1 MKTALHVT
9 PRDLEAL
16 RLLYRLHFATIRQMQ
31 AAIYHNWV
39 VSQRRLACLSKT
51 GLINHLG
58 VALENRGRPLRV
70 YFLNARKRTLLSNLT
85 GQHLDARNLEKASA
99 LEEGRLHHLLGIN
112 TVICELYR
120 SAKNHNLNLSFIT
133 ENHRNESSP
142 HRLHAIEDEVTDPHQ
157 RAKTIRFRR
166 DAVFCVETP
175 QGKGLFELEYDRGTE
190 VIKATRP
197 RLISIHRKAAIFLE
211 SIRSRRF
218 QRYGRSEYFDHP
230 FQVSRLLFITT
241 TRARQAN
248 IVRALSDLDTRGIIY
263 ASNQDDFAPFDLVKE
278 TWQVVKQTQKPLY
291 QALVNHHE
299 S

>member
-1 MKTALHVT
+1 M
-9 PRDLEAL
+9 
-16 RLLYRLHFATIRQMQ
+16 
-31 AAIYHNWV
+31 
-39 VSQRRLACLSKT
+39 
-51 GLINHLG
+51 
-58 VALENRGRPLRV
+58 
-70 YFLNARKRTLLSNLT
+70 
-85 GQHLDARNLEKASA
+85 
-99 LEEGRLHHLLGIN
+99 
-112 TVICELYR
+112 
-120 SAKNHNLNLSFIT
+120 
-133 ENHRNESSP
+133 
-142 HRLHAIEDEVTDPHQ
+142 
-157 RAKTIRFRR
+157 
-166 DAVFCVETP
+166 
-175 QGKGLFELEYDRGTE
+175 
-190 VIKATRP
+190 IKATRP